1 MRTSRSSRPRADAY
15 PVWYGPRSG
24 RTRTGRLMTISE
36 EPHGRIHVLL
46 LSGGL
51 DGSTCGALASRID
64 ALVAYGRAQLLLDC
78 GGLAS
83 FSSAGLLG
91 LLCCAELTEAACGVS
106 VLLSA
111 VVPVPG
117 GILPL

>member
-15 PVWYGPRSG
+15 PVWYRPRSG

-64 ALVAYGRAQLLLDC
+64 ALVADGRAQLLLDC
-78 GGLAS
+78 GGPPHLTR
-83 FSSAGLLG
+83 AGLR
-91 LLCCAELTEAACGVS
+91 GV
-106 VLLSA
+106 LA
-111 VVPVPG
+111 GPQPPETAG
-117 GILPL
+117 G